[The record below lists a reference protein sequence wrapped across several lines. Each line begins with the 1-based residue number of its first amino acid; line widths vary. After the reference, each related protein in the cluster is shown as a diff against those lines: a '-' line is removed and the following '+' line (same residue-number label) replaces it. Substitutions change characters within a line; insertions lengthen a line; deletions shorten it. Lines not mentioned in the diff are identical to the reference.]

1 MLAPIRQG
9 GCTSSP
15 TLEGDRLGPTTP
27 AAGSYNL
34 GEMVH
39 GVSPMIPFQRTTVNL
54 NRKKSA
60 NQVFKDVTTLHR
72 VKTRTLTYLWTAM
85 IAVSMRNT
93 SEGTRGER
101 RVSSVEGKG
110 VPRAEFLNCSQA
122 LTRMCSTDSP
132 KRSLVSH
139 RLQLSARLSSLVS
152 LLLECE
158 EVTRSARRR
167 LCALPS
173 GALDAVQFLRELHR
187 VVRAVK
193 ETLSPPSL

>member
-1 MLAPIRQG
+1 MVTDFDKSNPAVVLVILMSPDPIWIELTRGISASHSGTTLMLAPIRQG

-34 GEMVH
+34 GEMVR
-39 GVSPMIPFQRTTVNL
+39 GVSPTIPFQRTTVKR
-54 NRKKSA
+54 NRKKPA

-72 VKTRTLTYLWTAM
+72 VKTRISRYLWTAT

-101 RVSSVEGKG
+101 RVSSAEGKG
-110 VPRAEFLNCSQA
+110 VPRAVLLNCSQA

-132 KRSLVSH
+132 KH
-139 RLQLSARLSSLVS
+139 FCFASATIV
-152 LLLECE
+152 CK
-158 EVTRSARRR
+158 
-167 LCALPS
+167 
-173 GALDAVQFLRELHR
+173 AVLFGELAPR
-187 VVRAVK
+187 M
-193 ETLSPPSL
+193 